1 VFIFRDFTPGSVVCL
16 WLKDA
21 SSVVGS
27 VAVSVV
33 HGENKR
39 RERKNSGSNVL
50 YGLILKLLI
59 GPFWG
64 SKALRQIKLTELSSG
79 GWLLARVFAQPAC
92 VSISGIGSG
101 ASPRI
106 FPNVQSPLGSI
117 QALLL
122 TREATMGS

>member
-1 VFIFRDFTPGSVVCL
+1 MFIFRDFTPGSVVCL

-27 VAVSVV
+27 VAVSV

-92 VSISGIGSG
+92 VSIPGIRPG
-101 ASPRI
+101 ASLGI
-106 FPNVQSPLGSI
+106 FPNV
-117 QALLL
+117 
-122 TREATMGS
+122 